1 MQKYVHIGVHAIS
14 LGGCGVLYC
23 TGLRPWQSTSGK
35 LALAG
40 GFATVTL
47 IHYLFENANW
57 KNLESKCLKT
67 TIYSAKIIGLYS
79 TTLFIAKLGAFVMR
93 QLGKLILDKPERIRV
108 PVFISSVPSG
118 LIVGFVGGNVFWQV
132 LRILHQSN
140 A

>member
-23 TGLRPWQSTSGK
+23 AGLKPWQSNSGK

-47 IHYLFENANW
+47 IHYSFGNANW
-57 KNLESKCLKT
+57 GKLESKCLKI
-67 TIYSAKIIGLYS
+67 TIGSAKYIGLYA
-79 TTLFIAKLGAFVMR
+79 TVLFAAKLGAFILR
-93 QLGKLILDKPERIRV
+93 QLGKIILDKPERIRV

-118 LIVGFVGGNVFWQV
+118 LIIGFVGGNVFWQV
-132 LRILHQSN
+132 LRILHQ
-140 A
+140 